1 MKVAIHANPGVQWQR
16 RFAEFFKTG
25 FAKHGIA
32 ASVTQSAGRERGTDV
47 AVLFGP
53 NYWKQ
58 VERSGEPYLI
68 VNRVLVSRNPR
79 HVHDVV
85 AISWDGL
92 NGRGTF
98 CVDDIDETRLE
109 QFISPSKD
117 VAGWRKQG
125 DYLLLCGQADIGRCG
140 RYGSVAEWYRL
151 VENTAN
157 EPVVFRAHPNNGP
170 RVPLR
175 THLRGA
181 RSAAVRAVDRRNS
194 VSRKAA
200 VPFIFGQLS
209 VFLLGN
215 SKWQVLGTA
224 EPEAWAAAVRLRAP
238 DMNQSRI
245 SSAIEAAVNIVIGY
259 ATGVIGNLIILPLFG
274 FDVQVSDAFYMAMIF
289 TTIGLVRS
297 YVIRR
302 WFNARLHAAAVRAA
316 EGQRL
321 AGKLMA
327 FAVGRGW

>member
-1 MKVAIHANPGVQWQR
+1 MKVAIHANPGAQWQR
-16 RFAEFFKTG
+16 RYAEFFKTG

-181 RSAAVRAVDRRNS
+181 RSAAVLNSTVAVD
-194 VSRKAA
+194 A
-200 VPFIFGQLS
+200 L
-209 VFLLGN
+209 
-215 SKWQVLGTA
+215 
-224 EPEAWAAAVRLRAP
+224 
-238 DMNQSRI
+238 
-245 SSAIEAAVNIVIGY
+245 
-259 ATGVIGNLIILPLFG
+259 
-274 FDVQVSDAFYMAMIF
+274 
-289 TTIGLVRS
+289 
-297 YVIRR
+297 
-302 WFNARLHAAAVRAA
+302 
-316 EGQRL
+316 L
-321 AGKLMA
+321 AGVPVLSFDEGNPA
-327 FAVGRGW
+327 HAVAARSIGETVYPERLPFLSYLASCQYFYSEIASGKFWEQLNPKRGPRLCDYGRQT